1 MIKLKKSTKT
11 SLLLGHFTLFFLL
24 MGCWGGAQSEL
35 PDAPPPYPNSPY
47 FQGSESTNDYTP
59 PPSPNPRGGTYSRNS
74 ESLATKTNSSY
85 SGQSKEKTYTLEALG
100 TIWVLIQDKFGNEI
114 QWMSLAAG
122 DIVPVNHNQPLTI
135 TCSRGESLKITT
147 ADGKP
152 FQVAGKHK
160 GITIV
165 RLP

>member
-1 MIKLKKSTKT
+1 MITIKKSTQT
-11 SLLLGHFTLFFLL
+11 SLLLGHFTLLFLL
-24 MGCWGGAQSEL
+24 VGCWGGAQNEL

-47 FQGSESTNDYTP
+47 YQGSESTNDYTP
-59 PPSPNPRGGTYSRNS
+59 PPSPNPRGVSYPRYSDSQATTSNS
-74 ESLATKTNSSY
+74 GFSA
-85 SGQSKEKTYTLEALG
+85 QSKEKTYTLEALG

-114 QWMSLAAG
+114 QWMSLSAG

-152 FQVAGKHK
+152 FQVAGINK